1 MIFSVHDECLYC
13 VSTIFKFFHEKPVF
27 FYPFMKSF
35 CLWERELIVLF
46 PLVEFSCI
54 CIFQSGMSSNWNWQ
68 YSCSVQRNA
77 VNVRF
82 GMVRIQDGRTCLLLS
97 SSTAP
102 RPANLLP
109 RRLPSKIHDFIIAAL
124 KLQRLNRN
132 VSLFDIEKLK
142 PIASVFLCY
151 YFQLQWQDINTW
163 EIPVS

>member
-1 MIFSVHDECLYC
+1 MRSQFFFTLLWNHSACERGNWLCCFLWLTSLVFAYFKAECHLIETGNIRAPCKEMLWMC
-13 VSTIFKFFHEKPVF
+13 VLE
-27 FYPFMKSF
+27 
-35 CLWERELIVLF
+35 W
-46 PLVEFSCI
+46 
-54 CIFQSGMSSNWNWQ
+54 SGF
-68 YSCSVQRNA
+68 R
-77 VNVRF
+77 
-82 GMVRIQDGRTCLLLS
+82 DGRTCLLLS

-132 VSLFDIEKLK
+132 VSLFDIEQLK

>member
-82 GMVRIQDGRTCLLLS
+82 GMVRIQGWTDVFAAVIKHRTPTRKSLTPKAPKQNPWFYHCCSQTPKIKSKCLALWHRKTQTNSKCFSLLLF
-97 SSTAP
+97 STSMA
-102 RPANLLP
+102 R
-109 RRLPSKIHDFIIAAL
+109 
-124 KLQRLNRN
+124 
-132 VSLFDIEKLK
+132 
-142 PIASVFLCY
+142 Y
-151 YFQLQWQDINTW
+151 
-163 EIPVS
+163 